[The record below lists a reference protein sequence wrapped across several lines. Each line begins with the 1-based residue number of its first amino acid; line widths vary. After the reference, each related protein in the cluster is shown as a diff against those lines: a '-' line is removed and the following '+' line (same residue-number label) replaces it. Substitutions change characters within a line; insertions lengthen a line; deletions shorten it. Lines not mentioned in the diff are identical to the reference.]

1 MIHDFYYKQS
11 QAALSVEHKQSE
23 LGPPENRFELLYTD
37 ISKVREP
44 TTYSHYHR
52 TESLKKDRKDENI
65 DLSIG

>member
-1 MIHDFYYKQS
+1 M
-11 QAALSVEHKQSE
+11 SVEHKQSE